1 MKKMFILFLLVAL
14 IPFGVGCFG
23 GGSDNDVLDYTTITK
38 TVNMPATVVAGASLR
53 AAVSY
58 SNFFLYLNGN
68 KLTATAATLNAD
80 GVSYDVTFSA
90 SLPAATVSGLVGA
103 TVAAKITTTLA
114 GIETTYAEFSYAPV
128 SSATTD
134 VITLVVGADLKV
146 TGVTVVTG
154 GTTVAPTVTP
164 GTADLTAYSFKVASA
179 TYGVS
184 DLPNTFGGAITVAT
198 LTPTFSLTFS
208 EAPTNLTSATWELV
222 VSSVDANGTA
232 LQSYTLNTTTDASI
246 FSITAD
252 VTDTKKASVVVL
264 GSSTNTAKNLEDGKT
279 YKVQVSTNNLKAGD
293 KNLDTPAAYFFKV
306 VLP

>member
-1 MKKMFILFLLVAL
+1 MKKMMILFLMVAL
-14 IPFGVGCFG
+14 VPFAVGCFG
-23 GGSDNDVLDYTTITK
+23 GGDDDSVLDSTLITK
-38 TVNMPATVVAGASLR
+38 TVILPGSVVADASLR
-53 AAVSY
+53 AAVSF
-58 SNFFLYLNGN
+58 SNFALYLNGN
-68 KLTATAATLNAD
+68 KLTATNCEPVGD
-80 GVSYDVTFSA
+80 GTYKVTFSA
-90 SLPAATVSGLVGA
+90 SLPAATVAALAGQS
-103 TVAAKITTTLA
+103 VAAKITTNVSGTEA
-114 GIETTYAEFSYAPV
+114 TYAEFTYTPV

-134 VITLVVGADLKV
+134 VITVTVDATTLVV
-146 TGVTVVTG
+146 TGVSVVTA
-154 GTTVAPTVTP
+154 GTTLTPTVTA
-164 GTADLTAYSFKVASA
+164 GAGLAAYSFKVASA